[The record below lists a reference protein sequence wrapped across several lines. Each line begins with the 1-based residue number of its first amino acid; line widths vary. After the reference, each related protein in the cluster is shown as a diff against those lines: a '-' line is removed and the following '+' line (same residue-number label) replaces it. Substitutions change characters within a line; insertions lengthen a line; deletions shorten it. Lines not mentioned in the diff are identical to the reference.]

1 MVTGW
6 QKING
11 TYYYFR
17 GWGGMYR
24 GTFFQLG
31 GETYYA
37 DADGKMV
44 TGWLSKENQWYY
56 FRENGAMYRNTFFTH
71 LNNSYY
77 ADANGVM
84 VTGER
89 TINGASYY
97 FKDWGG
103 MAKNQWLN
111 AQKRMVSGDPQTGW
125 YYFGS
130 DGKMVKSYYALL
142 KKNSSNWYYS
152 FDENGACIL
161 GSSQYVRAK
170 DSVSGKYYT
179 MEHQYY
185 TDPSVSDRDFFA
197 AICSAEAGVQRKTG
211 MTAVAMVIRNRM
223 AAQNISLR
231 TAIYK
236 QQQFEPA
243 RNGSLTNYLTGIAEQ
258 SSSIINQLKNNGAY
272 GAVDESQSIMD
283 AYLKNGT
290 KRVIPGFGDTRDD
303 FDYLYFM
310 TPKAFKNLNMD
321 KEKCVTYTYT
331 YKWTT
336 SSGTAREDSH
346 IFFVNWVK
354 KQS

>member
-24 GTFFQLG
+24 STFFQLG

-142 KKNSSNWYYS
+142 KK
-152 FDENGACIL
+152 
-161 GSSQYVRAK
+161 
-170 DSVSGKYYT
+170 
-179 MEHQYY
+179 
-185 TDPSVSDRDFFA
+185 
-197 AICSAEAGVQRKTG
+197 
-211 MTAVAMVIRNRM
+211 
-223 AAQNISLR
+223 
-231 TAIYK
+231 K
-236 QQQFEPA
+236 QQ
-243 RNGSLTNYLTGIAEQ
+243 LVL
-258 SSSIINQLKNNGAY
+258 QL
-272 GAVDESQSIMD
+272 
-283 AYLKNGT
+283 
-290 KRVIPGFGDTRDD
+290 
-303 FDYLYFM
+303 
-310 TPKAFKNLNMD
+310 
-321 KEKCVTYTYT
+321 
-331 YKWTT
+331 
-336 SSGTAREDSH
+336 
-346 IFFVNWVK
+346 
-354 KQS
+354 

>member
-1 MVTGW
+1 M
-6 QKING
+6 
-11 TYYYFR
+11 
-17 GWGGMYR
+17 
-24 GTFFQLG
+24 
-31 GETYYA
+31 YYA

-152 FDENGACIL
+152 FDENGVCIL
-161 GSSQYVRAK
+161 ARA
-170 DSVSGKYYT
+170 S
-179 MEHQYY
+179 M
-185 TDPSVSDRDFFA
+185 
-197 AICSAEAGVQRKTG
+197 CVQR
-211 MTAVAMVIRNRM
+211 TA
-223 AAQNISLR
+223 
-231 TAIYK
+231 
-236 QQQFEPA
+236 
-243 RNGSLTNYLTGIAEQ
+243 
-258 SSSIINQLKNNGAY
+258 
-272 GAVDESQSIMD
+272 
-283 AYLKNGT
+283 
-290 KRVIPGFGDTRDD
+290 
-303 FDYLYFM
+303 
-310 TPKAFKNLNMD
+310 
-321 KEKCVTYTYT
+321 
-331 YKWTT
+331 
-336 SSGTAREDSH
+336 
-346 IFFVNWVK
+346 
-354 KQS
+354 